1 MSQSVA
7 LFYALFHMPF
17 STYLAAFL
25 IGMGNNSVFSLS
37 GSSKDVKAAGGD
49 GMVITVFLGPL
60 AGWNPPAE
68 TRSIA
73 RVRDSESM
81 QRAVWRKN
89 PNTFYVAIE
98 KKKGCP
104 LGKKRY
110 RIDWKFTLS
119 VPKGQSALISKF

>member
-1 MSQSVA
+1 MVT
-7 LFYALFHMPF
+7 
-17 STYLAAFL
+17 STLARVCAGEKFL
-25 IGMGNNSVFSLS
+25 GASRVTAYPSRQEGQL
-37 GSSKDVKAAGGD
+37 
-49 GMVITVFLGPL
+49 TVFLGPL
-60 AGWNPPAE
+60 AGWKPASE

-89 PNTFYVAIE
+89 PGTFYVADG
-98 KKKGCP
+98 KKCCP

-119 VPKGQSALISKF
+119 VPKGQSALISKD